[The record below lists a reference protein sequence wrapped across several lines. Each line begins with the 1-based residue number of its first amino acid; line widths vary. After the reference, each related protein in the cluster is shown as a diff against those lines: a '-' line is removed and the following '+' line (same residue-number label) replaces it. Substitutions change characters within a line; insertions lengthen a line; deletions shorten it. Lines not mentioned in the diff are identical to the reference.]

1 MHVKN
6 GLLKL
11 IEVHRLTSKDMHS
24 ENCRWNL
31 FEPNGQAQSLLFRH
45 QGLATFPGQMRWFT
59 RFEVSSRLQRLF
71 TRKSLKEKTG
81 TATLDEEGVK
91 QRLQSAKRVARG
103 WGAIANLK
111 RKSICYHIQ
120 SSELQETEVKL
131 NCMKLTVKPDMY
143 ESKWP
148 EAILDPHSWY
158 ASIFV
163 TGDNSLSSLTTI
175 WNQGQYQS
183 QRHTVGQQ

>member
-31 FEPNGQAQSLLFRH
+31 FEPSGQAQSLLFRH

-111 RKSICYHIQ
+111 RKSICYHIP
-120 SSELQETEVKL
+120 SSMHDLLVAAPL
-131 NCMKLTVKPDMY
+131 
-143 ESKWP
+143 
-148 EAILDPHSWY
+148 
-158 ASIFV
+158 FV
-163 TGDNSLSSLTTI
+163 VNVLSSFNSPAVFLVLL
-175 WNQGQYQS
+175 QS
-183 QRHTVGQQ
+183 VVR